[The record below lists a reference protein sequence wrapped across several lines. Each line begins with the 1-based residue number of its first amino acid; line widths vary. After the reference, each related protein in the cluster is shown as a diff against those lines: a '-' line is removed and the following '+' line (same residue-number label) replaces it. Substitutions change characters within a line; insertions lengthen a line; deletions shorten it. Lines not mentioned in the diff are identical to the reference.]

1 MDLKALLT
9 LNNDSTLFANP
20 RRIKLLQQ
28 VQRTGSIS
36 QGAKEAGI
44 SYKAAWDAINDM
56 NQLAEQDVVHSA
68 KGGKGGGGA
77 KLTPFGERLLQLYSL
92 MDQMQDMALTALVDA
107 AVPMGSLQELMAH
120 FSLET
125 SARNQLLAEVV
136 ALQSDNVSDSI
147 QLKLAGNQQ
156 VEASITHSSTARLA
170 LTIGKKVLLLFKAP
184 SVSIQLHSDD
194 SGNNQLRGVVTQLMR
209 GNSRTEVTLD
219 IGSDEQVYASVENEL
234 ISAMKLTEGDYCYA
248 CFHPSNAIIASMK

>member
-9 LNNDSTLFANP
+9 LNDDSKLFANP

-36 QGAKEAGI
+36 QGAKEADI

-56 NQLAEQDVVHSA
+56 NTLAGQEVVHSA

-136 ALQSDNVSDSI
+136 SLQGDSLSDSI
-147 QLKLAGNQQ
+147 RLKLAGNQI
-156 VEASITHSSTARLA
+156 VEASITHASTAKLA
-170 LTIGKKVLLLFKAP
+170 LNVGKKVLLLFKAP
-184 SVSIQLHSDD
+184 SVSIQLHNDD
-194 SGNNQLRGVVTQLMR
+194 SSNNQLRGVISQLVK
-209 GNSRTEVTLD
+209 GDSRTEVTLD
-219 IGSDEQVYASVENEL
+219 IGGNDAVYASVGNDTIVGFSL
-234 ISAMKLTEGDYCYA
+234 AEGDYCYA
-248 CFHPSNAIIASMK
+248 CFTPSNAIIASMK